1 MRLFELEQQPNSRP
15 EIFLDMDGV
24 LADFFSEYAKLAGV
38 PADVKSGRSDYR
50 NIPQHLREPV
60 IQQMVG
66 TDFFYRLP
74 KFASADR
81 LVAMAVQVFGHYN
94 ICSSPLRGDHANSE
108 AMKRAW
114 IAENLKPQ
122 PKVIRITGRKG
133 KYAKQQDG
141 TPNILVD
148 DRNTV
153 LTEWEQSG
161 GIGIKYQADED
172 GLDTV
177 ARGLR
182 RAFEIIKGRREHE
195 PQNIQSKD
203 YGKMIAG
210 PEHPDTVKEAALP
223 WMPQGTDA
231 EDNDDLG
238 DLKEAMENWQQ
249 MYADAN
255 DIATILNHPYSQ
267 QFRRPPAGI
276 QRLYRGLMLKG
287 RSLKALSGKSNRKLV
302 AYATNPAG
310 AHVFLAS
317 LDLPDEQQII
327 IEKQFNSGDFLL
339 DYTALYESVFAD
351 ELGPYSR
358 YEPEYEVWMRATP
371 YYTSIKEE
379 EIVNQTE

>member
-1 MRLFELEQQPNSRP
+1 MRLFELEQQPRGRP

-38 PADVKSGRSDYR
+38 PADVKSGRADYR
-50 NIPQHLREPV
+50 NIPAELREPV
-60 IQQMVG
+60 IAQMRG

-81 LVAMAVQVFGHYN
+81 LVNMVVQVFGYYN
-94 ICSSPLRGDHANSE
+94 ICSSPLRGDHQNSE

-114 IAENLKPQ
+114 IAENLDPQ
-122 PKVIRITGRKG
+122 PAKIIITPRKG

-161 GIGIKYQADED
+161 GIGIKYQADEN

-182 RAFEIIKGRREHE
+182 RAFEIIKGKREHV

-210 PEHPDTVKEAALP
+210 PQDK
-223 WMPQGTDA
+223 
-231 EDNDDLG
+231 DN
-238 DLKEAMENWQQ
+238 
-249 MYADAN
+249 
-255 DIATILNHPYSQ
+255 
-267 QFRRPPAGI
+267 
-276 QRLYRGLMLKG
+276 
-287 RSLKALSGKSNRKLV
+287 
-302 AYATNPAG
+302 
-310 AHVFLAS
+310 
-317 LDLPDEQQII
+317 
-327 IEKQFNSGDFLL
+327 
-339 DYTALYESVFAD
+339 ES
-351 ELGPYSR
+351 
-358 YEPEYEVWMRATP
+358 
-371 YYTSIKEE
+371 K
-379 EIVNQTE
+379 